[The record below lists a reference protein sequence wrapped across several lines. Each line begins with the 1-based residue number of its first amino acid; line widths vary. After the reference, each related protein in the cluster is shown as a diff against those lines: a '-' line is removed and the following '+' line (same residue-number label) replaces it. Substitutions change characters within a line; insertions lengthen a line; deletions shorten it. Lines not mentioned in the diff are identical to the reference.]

1 MGMASTPNSAGTG
14 LSQGFEVASVSPG
27 DAVLVRGF
35 HPVHLVVVQREGEDV
50 ESALAALLDH
60 GLQGR
65 HFRTARAVP
74 GRPELDQH
82 DRVLASES
90 SRREVMPR
98 MPSGTLAPLWYFPTM
113 RPRPLDEPLGLPPD
127 PVASASV
134 ATARRTSLAAIHAGA
149 LYRPTPP
156 VELDDDG
163 YPHRDG
169 AHAQSCYHG
178 SVRAYLGSTMR
189 ARYAHRQDVL
199 VAVDQGFFFEQGNP
213 SAVVAPDLMVV
224 FGAPDGDRLSY
235 KLWEEPKVPDFALE
249 VLSNKTWQKDVEVKP
264 GLYRDLGVRE
274 FWTLDV
280 FGKLPDQMTGFRM
293 NSTGAYEPIPALP
306 SGGYASEVLGLE
318 LLEYHGSFRF
328 RDMETGRILPDYT
341 ESERL
346 RKAAEARAKAAD
358 AEAKAAEARAKAAD
372 AEAKA
377 AEARAKAADA
387 EAKTAE
393 AQAKAAE
400 HRIAEL
406 EEVLRRSRRT

>member
-65 HFRTARAVP
+65 HFRAARAVP

-98 MPSGTLAPLWYFPTM
+98 PSGLAPLWYFPTM
-113 RPRPLDEPLGLPPD
+113 RPRPLDEPPCRPIRLRLPRSRPR
-127 PVASASV
+127 AE
-134 ATARRTSLAAIHAGA
+134 RRL
-149 LYRPTPP
+149 
-156 VELDDDG
+156 
-163 YPHRDG
+163 
-169 AHAQSCYHG
+169 
-178 SVRAYLGSTMR
+178 
-189 ARYAHRQDVL
+189 
-199 VAVDQGFFFEQGNP
+199 
-213 SAVVAPDLMVV
+213 
-224 FGAPDGDRLSY
+224 
-235 KLWEEPKVPDFALE
+235 
-249 VLSNKTWQKDVEVKP
+249 
-264 GLYRDLGVRE
+264 
-274 FWTLDV
+274 
-280 FGKLPDQMTGFRM
+280 
-293 NSTGAYEPIPALP
+293 LP
-306 SGGYASEVLGLE
+306 STQARCTGPRRRLNLTTTAIPTA
-318 LLEYHGSFRF
+318 
-328 RDMETGRILPDYT
+328 TGRT
-341 ESERL
+341 
-346 RKAAEARAKAAD
+346 RKAATTGACAPTWVRRCGRAMPTPGRLGRGRSGVLLRTGQSVGGRGTRPDGRVRRARWRPPVLQAMGGAQGAGLRPGGAVQQDLAEGRRGQAGAVPGSRRAGVLDIGRIRETAGPDDGISNELDGRLRTDPGIAERRLCQRSTRARAFGVPRQLPLSRHGD
-358 AEAKAAEARAKAAD
+358 RQNPARLHRIRTVAQGSRGAGQGGRRGGQGSRG

-400 HRIAEL
+400 DRIAEL